1 MNKEAV
7 GIGAVGIDAC
17 QRMPILELSSRSSLL
32 RPLLLDEINSSYEH
46 YYELKRMIYWADYDD
61 IGVSFADPYIADPYM
76 CMEHHQEIER
86 RFSGGEKILNISLTS
101 ECELGRLLSPERI
114 MPFKAHS
121 EYWVMA
127 YDKNGNRVDD
137 VMLKWEIPK
146 PESGKYDSEENWWD
160 DWSEYHDYD
169 TIENTFTN
177 SPFNYLYIKA
187 VLADETL
194 CKQLNQYEFFT
205 DGEIVNTRFGYY
217 SPAYALALLKS
228 LRKHSLCS
236 VLRNFRTFEYYH
248 PNDTVTSLCRR
259 IAHEKYADVN
269 TTMWGINGAKDMCHN
284 YSVRDSLIEAE
295 DAKRRSQ
302 HEFGDYDKDD
312 YEDDDDYVDDPDPY
326 YQEMEY
332 WNTH

>member
-1 MNKEAV
+1 MNNEIV
-7 GIGAVGIDAC
+7 DL
-17 QRMPILELSSRSSLL
+17 RPILELNSRSALL
-32 RPLLLDEINSSYEH
+32 RPLLLDEINSLYAH

-61 IGVSFADPYIADPYM
+61 IGVSFADPYLHAEPR
-76 CMEHHQEIER
+76 QKFER
-86 RFSGGEKILNISLTS
+86 RVFETEKVLNIASDS
-101 ECELGRLLSPERI
+101 ECELGRLLSPGRI
-114 MPFKAHS
+114 KPFKAHS
-121 EYWVMA
+121 EHWVMA

-137 VMLKWEIPK
+137 VMLE
-146 PESGKYDSEENWWD
+146 WD
-160 DWSEYHDYD
+160 DYSD

-187 VLADETL
+187 VLTDEAL

-228 LRKHSLCS
+228 LQKHSLCS
-236 VLRNFRTFEYYH
+236 VLRDFRTFEYYH
-248 PNDTVTSLCRR
+248 PKDQVTSLCRR
-259 IAHEKYADVN
+259 IAHEKYNDVH
-269 TTMWGINGAKDMCHN
+269 TTCVEIKGAKDMRHD

-295 DAKRRSQ
+295 NAKRRSLYELGD
-302 HEFGDYDKDD
+302 HDYDDSD
-312 YEDDDDYVDDPDPY
+312 DDDDYVDDPDPY